1 MVREKCLW
9 VCEVADMKKK
19 SKAVILGKNA
29 GLIIAGSLL
38 YALGM
43 NLFLTPLHLF
53 SGGGVG
59 LAQLLTLFIE
69 QVIEA
74 GNFNLY
80 GIVYLLINIPLL
92 FLAYFQ
98 IGKKFFVKTLIGS
111 GAISLF
117 ITLIPTLSVP
127 IVDDYLTS
135 VLIGGIACGAGVGI
149 ILIAGGSGG
158 GIDVVA
164 MWAAKKFRNAS
175 VGKISLY
182 FNVLLY
188 AVMLFLFDART
199 VIYSLIYTVVFTLVL
214 DKTHYQNINVRV
226 MIFTKKEGIDK
237 QINEKTRRGVTEW
250 NGYGAY
256 TSEPMHILV
265 SCINKYEVNEMME
278 IVQTIDPRAFVIVD
292 ENVIVNGNFEKRL

>member
-1 MVREKCLW
+1 
-9 VCEVADMKKK
+9 MKKK
-19 SKAVILGKNA
+19 SKSMILAKNV
-29 GLIIAGSLL
+29 GLIVGGSML

-43 NLFLTPLHLF
+43 NLFLTPLSLF

-59 LAQLLTLFIE
+59 LAQLITLFLE
-69 QVIEA
+69 NLVNV
-74 GNFNLY
+74 GNLNLY
-80 GIVYLLINIPLL
+80 GIIYLLINIPLL

-98 IGKKFFVKTLIGS
+98 LGHQFFIKTLIGS

-117 ITLIPTLSVP
+117 ITMVPTLAVP

-135 VLIGGIACGAGVGI
+135 VLIGGIASGAGVGL

-182 FNVLLY
+182 FNVMLY
-188 AVMLFLFDART
+188 AVMLFLFDAET
-199 VIYSLIYTVVFTLVL
+199 VIYSLIYTVIFTLIL

-226 MIFTKKEGIDK
+226 MIFTKKDGIDK
-237 QINEKTRRGVTEW
+237 AINEQTRRGVTKW
-250 NGYGAY
+250 DGCGAY
-256 TSEPMHILV
+256 TKESTHVLV
-265 SCINKYEVNEMME
+265 SCINKYEINDTMEM
-278 IVQTIDPRAFVIVD
+278 IQSIDPQAFIIVD

>member
-1 MVREKCLW
+1 
-9 VCEVADMKKK
+9 MKKK
-19 SKAVILGKNA
+19 SKSVILAKNA
-29 GLIIAGSLL
+29 GMIMAGSLL

-69 QVIEA
+69 QFIDV
-74 GNFNLY
+74 GSFNLY

-98 IGKKFFVKTLIGS
+98 LGKNFFIKTMMGS

-117 ITLIPTLSVP
+117 ITLVPTLATP
-127 IVDDYLTS
+127 IVDDFLTS

-164 MWAAKKFRNAS
+164 MWAAKKFKNAS

-188 AVMLFLFDART
+188 AIMLFMFDAQT

-226 MIFTKKEGIDK
+226 MIFTKKDGIDK
-237 QINEKTRRGVTEW
+237 EINEKTRRGVTKW
-250 NGYGAY
+250 DGCGAY
-256 TSEPMHILV
+256 TKESTQVLV
-265 SCINKYEVNEMME
+265 SCINKYEVNDVME
-278 IVQTIDPRAFVIVD
+278 LVQGIDPQAFVIVD

>member
-1 MVREKCLW
+1 
-9 VCEVADMKKK
+9 MKKK
-19 SKAVILGKNA
+19 SIILAKNA
-29 GLIIAGSLL
+29 GLIIGGSLL

-59 LAQLLTLFIE
+59 LAQLLTLFVEHFID
-69 QVIEA
+69 V
-74 GNFNLY
+74 GSFNLY
-80 GIVYLLINIPLL
+80 GIVYLIINIPLL

-98 IGKKFFVKTLIGS
+98 LGYKFFIKTLIGS

-117 ITLIPTLSVP
+117 ITLVPTLAVP

-135 VLIGGIACGAGVGI
+135 VLIGGIAAGAGVGL

-164 MWAAKKFRNAS
+164 MWAAKKFKNAS

-188 AVMLFLFDART
+188 AIMLFMFDVQT
-199 VIYSLIYTVVFTLVL
+199 VIYSLIYTVIFTLIL
-214 DKTHYQNINVRV
+214 DKTHYQNINVRM
-226 MIFTKKEGIDK
+226 MIFTKKDGIDRE
-237 QINEKTRRGVTEW
+237 INVRTRRGVTKW
-250 NGYGAY
+250 DGCGAY
-256 TSEPMHILV
+256 TQESTHILV
-265 SCINKYEVNEMME
+265 SCINKYEVNEVMDL
-278 IVQTIDPRAFVIVD
+278 VHSIDPQAFVIVD
-292 ENVIVNGNFEKRL
+292 ENVMVNGNFEKRL